1 MRAAGTQLQALAV
14 RLRACGLS
22 SACDSPSHACP
33 VCVVSIGLWQW
44 HLSVSARYVTQEK
57 PKAVAYF
64 TATHVFAKKDKL
76 RIEIE
81 LIRKLRVAGVRERL
95 HPHTLELTQ
104 CAHFTHVK
112 TIAMKTRITLDDEEE
127 DVTGSVAEQGTAKL

>member
-1 MRAAGTQLQALAV
+1 M
-14 RLRACGLS
+14 
-22 SACDSPSHACP
+22 
-33 VCVVSIGLWQW
+33 
-44 HLSVSARYVTQEK
+44 
-57 PKAVAYF
+57 YF
-64 TATHVFAKKDKL
+64 AATHVFAKKDEL

-112 TIAMKTRITLDDEEE
+112 TVAMKTRITLDDDEE